1 MILERRIKKR
11 NLNQL
16 DILVQDTSNEFLQVF
31 DVVDTLPQGR
41 SSFTINGSEFLKTNT
56 EVLVEI
62 LDNANNPIFV
72 NAIFDPEY
80 VTMQGTSRSISV
92 EVYPTTPAGRAVLTI
107 VGELDHEKFIG
118 EQPLTPELLAQLN
131 IETDPIFTGDVSV
144 AKAVAE
150 NFFIPPEFR
159 GVYNVK
165 FNKVIQINPKARN
178 NQPIRFYRKPQIQV
192 RELIRTEVKPSASI
206 FLDNVNV
213 TTGSISGKRV
223 NPEKT
228 LRLVNPAE
236 ITPVRAI
243 ISSDAK
249 PAPQGGYTDLVGPN
263 TLDGTIY
270 NRA

>member
-1 MILERRIKKR
+1 MVLERRIKKR

-16 DILVQDTSNEFLQVF
+16 DILINDTSNEFLQVF

-56 EVLVEI
+56 QVLVEI

-118 EQPLTPELLAQLN
+118 SEPLTPELIAQLN
-131 IETDPIFTGDVSV
+131 IETDPIFTGDVSI
-144 AKAVAE
+144 AQAVAN
-150 NFFIPPEFR
+150 NFFILEAYR

-165 FNKVIQINPKARN
+165 FN
-178 NQPIRFYRKPQIQV
+178 
-192 RELIRTEVKPSASI
+192 
-206 FLDNVNV
+206 
-213 TTGSISGKRV
+213 
-223 NPEKT
+223 
-228 LRLVNPAE
+228 
-236 ITPVRAI
+236 
-243 ISSDAK
+243 
-249 PAPQGGYTDLVGPN
+249 
-263 TLDGTIY
+263 
-270 NRA
+270 

>member
-1 MILERRIKKR
+1 MILERKIKKR

-62 LDNANNPIFV
+62 LDTNNNPIFV

-144 AKAVAE
+144 AKAVAD

-159 GVYNVK
+159 GVNNVK

-178 NQPIRFYRKPQIQV
+178 TQPIRFYRKPNIQIE
-192 RELIRTEVKPSASI
+192 ELRRTEVKASASI
-206 FLDNVNV
+206 E
-213 TTGSISGKRV
+213 T
-223 NPEKT
+223 
-228 LRLVNPAE
+228 
-236 ITPVRAI
+236 AI
-243 ISSDAK
+243 INVSRKIS
-249 PAPQGGYTDLVGPN
+249 
-263 TLDGTIY
+263 
-270 NRA
+270 R

>member
-1 MILERRIKKR
+1 M
-11 NLNQL
+11 N
-16 DILVQDTSNEFLQVF
+16 
-31 DVVDTLPQGR
+31 
-41 SSFTINGSEFLKTNT
+41 
-56 EVLVEI
+56 
-62 LDNANNPIFV
+62 
-72 NAIFDPEY
+72 
-80 VTMQGTSRSISV
+80 
-92 EVYPTTPAGRAVLTI
+92 
-107 VGELDHEKFIG
+107 
-118 EQPLTPELLAQLN
+118 QPLTPELLAQLN

-150 NFFIPPEFR
+150 NFFIPAEYR

-178 NQPIRFYRKPQIQV
+178 TQPIRFYRKPQIQV

-236 ITPVRAI
+236 ITPVR
-243 ISSDAK
+243 
-249 PAPQGGYTDLVGPN
+249 VN
-263 TLDGTIY
+263 
-270 NRA
+270 N